1 MCQMVVQAVT
11 EGDDQVLSDAR
22 RCDLGMHKCCA
33 ECLMMEEQR
42 HHETSMLGHPM
53 TSHIIDSNEQHPF
66 RSLSCKVTS
75 IYWYKG
81 TWTTD
86 CSLVLMIS

>member
-42 HHETSMLGHPM
+42 HLCLDT
-53 TSHIIDSNEQHPF
+53 Q
-66 RSLSCKVTS
+66 
-75 IYWYKG
+75 
-81 TWTTD
+81 
-86 CSLVLMIS
+86 